1 MTKVDYETVLARA
14 RSLSPEEQQRLREE
28 LAVMLDGQAELPDG
42 REPVETVAETLEKI
56 DENPGIEGT

>member
-28 LAVMLDGQAELPDG
+28 LTVMLDGKAELPDG
-42 REPVETVAETLEKI
+42 REPVENVTETLKKI
-56 DENPGIEGT
+56 DEDPGIEGT